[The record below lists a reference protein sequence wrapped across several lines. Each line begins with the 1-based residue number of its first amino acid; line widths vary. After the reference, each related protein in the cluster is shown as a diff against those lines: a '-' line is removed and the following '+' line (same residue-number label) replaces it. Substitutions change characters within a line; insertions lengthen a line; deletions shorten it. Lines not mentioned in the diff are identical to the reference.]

1 MGLQVHRT
9 PRHGWDV
16 RNAWSSVHTVRRDS
30 MVSFGCDA
38 LIDSLLD
45 YCFLFTSVLVFSV
58 LALMAVAA
66 SSEDPGDSYAKG

>member
-1 MGLQVHRT
+1 
-9 PRHGWDV
+9 
-16 RNAWSSVHTVRRDS
+16 